1 MKVIYAIDKNASE
14 MLYDIEVIKPDD
26 VILDVDAIIVT
37 SSYYFVEIE
46 NKLILKTKAKIINL
60 EELLYEII
68 ESEREEIK

>member
-1 MKVIYAIDKNASE
+1 MLDKEHS
-14 MLYDIEVIKPDD
+14 ITVKH
-26 VILDVDAIIVT
+26 ILVT

-46 NKLILKTKAKIINL
+46 NKLILETKAKIINL